1 MSDLIPFDRD
11 NPPSDH
17 QRIRVLEAG
26 HRVLI
31 EQLAD
36 VAVTM
41 QEVRACLKQGDSRM
55 ASLETELST
64 NSDITTEVRDILSV
78 AKVGLRVLGGVGVLV
93 RWAGYLAAAGASIYA
108 AWHMVKYGVKPPG
121 GG

>member
-1 MSDLIPFDRD
+1 MSDLVPFDRD
-11 NPPSDH
+11 SQPTDH

-41 QEVRACLKQGDSRM
+41 QEVKDCLQKGDNRM
-55 ASLETELST
+55 ASLETELTT
-64 NSDITTEVRDILSV
+64 NSTVTAEVRDILSV

-93 RWAGYLAAAGASIYA
+93 RWVGYLAAAGAAIYS
-108 AWHMVKYGVKPPG
+108 AWYMATHGGKPPG
-121 GG
+121 VD

>member
-1 MSDLIPFDRD
+1 MSDLIPFNHDS
-11 NPPSDH
+11 PPSDH

-93 RWAGYLAAAGASIYA
+93 RWAGYLAAAGAAIYS
-108 AWHMVKYGVKPPG
+108 AWYMATHGGKPPG
-121 GG
+121 VD

>member
-1 MSDLIPFDRD
+1 MSDLIPIERD
-11 NPPSDH
+11 SPPSDR

-26 HRVLI
+26 HLVLI

-41 QEVRACLKQGDSRM
+41 QDVKDCLQKGDRRM
-55 ASLETELST
+55 GSLETELRD
-64 NSDITTEVRDILSV
+64 NSAVTAEVRDILSV

-93 RWAGYLAAAGASIYA
+93 RWAGYLAAAGASLYA
-108 AWHMVKYGVKPPG
+108 AWHMIKHGGKPPG
-121 GG
+121 VG